1 MKTKI
6 APKYYIGPYY
16 SCFYAIYAHQNNVIC
31 RITGLIG
38 NLEEAEIKL
47 EKINND
53 PWKEFL
59 GVKRVY
65 S

>member
-6 APKYYIGPYY
+6 APKYYISPYL
-16 SCFYAIYAHQNNVIC
+16 SCFYAIYAHKNNVTC

-38 NLEEAEIKL
+38 NLEEAEIEL
-47 EKINND
+47 EKINNN